1 MTLIITNN
9 LCVYLQTKLYTF
21 YDSYNKQIIQ
31 YLWFILK
38 SIEMSNKLYVYVAK
52 NNIKN
57 IMRNLKFRS
66 ILS

>member
-9 LCVYLQTKLYTF
+9 LCVYLQTKLYTI

-57 IMRNLKFRS
+57 IMRNLKFMS